1 MPPRKRKTQ
10 ADKEMDRLKKLSA
23 TLGFSVEDLL
33 EAVPL
38 TQIGTEAQVRFTIEA
53 ESVLFYIETKGKGFE
68 QKTCKHCDGLF
79 LHTYSAVAYCSDDCR
94 AYALAEN
101 GIIWNFERKRDS
113 DRWNAK
119 GQGYVPKVIGVEAT
133 QALIDSGNFVGEIPE
148 QREESNDVQNQ

>member
-1 MPPRKRKTQ
+1 MPPRRKRKTQ
-10 ADKEMDRLKKLSA
+10 ADIEMERLKKLSA

-68 QKTCKHCDGLF
+68 NKTCKHCKGLF

-148 QREESNDVQNQ
+148 QRENNE